1 MRLKIWC
8 GPLRRTLSIASRTY
22 SVVNRKFSLHPES
35 FRLTMRQKT
44 SPVCTCRQIWR
55 LVLKIC
61 QSQEIVLTI
70 ALRQHFYRQKDRHP
84 VPVLLFIYAQR
95 KKDGIR
101 ELCATKQCQCAMR
114 LFYHYL
120 PCLACH
126 GDLYSGKAPYAAEF
140 IPDVRLLIGGN

>member
-70 ALRQHFYRQKDRHP
+70 ALRQYFYGQKDRHP

-101 ELCATKQCQCAMR
+101 ELCATKQCQRRQPRCGYSTTIFR
-114 LFYHYL
+114 VL
-120 PCLACH
+120 PATVT
-126 GDLYSGKAPYAAEF
+126 STPGKPLM
-140 IPDVRLLIGGN
+140 LLNSFQTSARV